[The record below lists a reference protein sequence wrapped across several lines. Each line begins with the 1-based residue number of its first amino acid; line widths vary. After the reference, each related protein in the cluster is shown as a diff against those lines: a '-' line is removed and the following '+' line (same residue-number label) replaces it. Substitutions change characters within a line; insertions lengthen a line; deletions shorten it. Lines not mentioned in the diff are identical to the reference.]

1 MYSKLSIGTAN
12 FGLNYGINNIQ
23 PPCNNEIK
31 KILNYSSKIG
41 IINIDT
47 GTTKCIIVKY
57 FVSRSYWAIEAWCF
71 RTKKRNSRKVNNMGY
86 V

>member
-23 PPCNNEIK
+23 PPYNNEIK

-47 GTTKCIIVKY
+47 
-57 FVSRSYWAIEAWCF
+57 AIGY
-71 RTKKRNSRKVNNMGY
+71 KNSEKIQKSISENWRITSKIPNLTNLT
-86 V
+86 